1 MPECLGIF
9 LNVLVDSELEI
20 GGWRVL
26 NCLDGLVLA
35 ALLLWWMHRR
45 SKRKEDKRSAE
56 DPDHDI
62 SSDIP
67 HSITMMAMTA
77 ISNHVIILPWVER
90 VL

>member
-62 SSDIP
+62 SSDN
-67 HSITMMAMTA
+67 TA
-77 ISNHVIILPWVER
+77 FDYDDGDDCD
-90 VL
+90 